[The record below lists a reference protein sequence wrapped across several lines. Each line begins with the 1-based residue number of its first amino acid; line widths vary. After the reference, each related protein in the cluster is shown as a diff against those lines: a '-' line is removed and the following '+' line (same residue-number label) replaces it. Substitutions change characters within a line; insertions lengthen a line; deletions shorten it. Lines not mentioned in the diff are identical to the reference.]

1 MANGRFVDG
10 NTRGWRSARRF
21 RLWSRALNVVRR
33 RDDRRSRPST
43 RDSLSRVHVTAVR
56 LLVLICLT
64 FVSSWTSA
72 SDAGPGPIGSY
83 SPSLFSNG
91 LTVLQTGE
99 IAAPQVDGD
108 YSADDHSAKAG
119 RSSPWRCRLIVPPS
133 LQRVVTAGWV
143 HSATFRAQCRR
154 LAEAQAIVILSAF
167 TLPTS
172 RPASARISTC
182 SDGSVLARV
191 DVPLNARTLEL
202 VAHELEHVLEQV
214 DGVNLGMQAALSRS
228 LTSPSGMAMRLP
240 GGEFETRRAIEAG
253 LRVAAEFRSATAG
266 RR

>member
-172 RPASARISTC
+172 RPAKRPDQRLFRWERAGSRRCSAQCEDPRVGCARTGARARTSRRGE
-182 SDGSVLARV
+182 SRDAGGPQPLA
-191 DVPLNARTLEL
+191 DVPFRNGDAVAR
-202 VAHELEHVLEQV
+202 
-214 DGVNLGMQAALSRS
+214 R
-228 LTSPSGMAMRLP
+228 
-240 GGEFETRRAIEAG
+240 
-253 LRVAAEFRSATAG
+253 
-266 RR
+266 